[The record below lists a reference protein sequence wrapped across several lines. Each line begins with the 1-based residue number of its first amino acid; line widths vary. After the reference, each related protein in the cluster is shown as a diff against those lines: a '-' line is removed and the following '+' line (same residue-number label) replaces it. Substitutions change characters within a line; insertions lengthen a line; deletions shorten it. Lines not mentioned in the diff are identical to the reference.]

1 MSKTKTAASTKGRSP
16 SGRTGVRAPREQS
29 PSGQGALRTSKKK
42 SALHSGKSQ
51 QEAKAAV
58 SSAKAKKS
66 PIRKTTSSKQ
76 AKAVTSK
83 TSDKSKAASRP
94 LKPSKNELNTVSKS
108 AAVPSSKAKRAS
120 KTQETEKANGVAK
133 AKERHKTPPARK
145 ANNQD
150 NAGSTRSNLALRPVV
165 KEATK
170 GKLAAKGATESKATK
185 PQTKPSLKAHK
196 PSKTGEKPAKTPAS
210 KSEPKTATKPVAKTP
225 AATPKITMPKTSSKS
240 ANESKSAKAPTKP
253 ESKSKATLK
262 TPAKPKAEAKS
273 VKTRAATKPAP
284 VKTESED
291 AKPKKAASEPGAKET
306 SKTATARTPA
316 ASKLKVSTPTKLAPK
331 TSSKSTAVIEEAEE
345 LLEEDLAL
353 DADELEAPE
362 LEIADADELEAEPD
376 LDMLV
381 PPTPKAGKL
390 AAVALVEEEIGEEVL
405 EADLEDIEILEPDF
419 ELGTLPVEEAEE
431 ELEEDLPLPRI
442 STSDPVRQYL
452 HEIGQVPL
460 LTLEEEI
467 DLARRVED
475 GVAAAQRLAEETGLE
490 AELIRHVLRSQVQG
504 SSRVTNIPGTE
515 LRIDPDTV
523 QAVDARLRA
532 LPREV
537 KRHLHIARDGEIC
550 RQHLIEANLRLVVSI
565 AKKYTGRGLSFLDL
579 IQEGNQGLIRA
590 VEKFEYKRRYKFS
603 TYATWWIRQAINRAI
618 ADQARTIRIP
628 VHMVETINKL
638 TRTAR
643 QMQQELGREPAY
655 EEIAEAMGP
664 GWDAK
669 KVEETF
675 KIAQEPVSLET
686 PIGDEKDSFYGDF
699 IPDEHMASPVDS
711 AAQSMLSEELEKALN
726 KLSEREAM
734 VLKLRKGLI
743 DGREHTLEEVGAYF
757 GVTRERI
764 RQIENKA
771 LRKLKYHESRTRK
784 LRDFLD

>member
-1 MSKTKTAASTKGRSP
+1 LKKQPTKSQKATPAASAKTKAKAEKAPEKASKAK
-16 SGRTGVRAPREQS
+16 VVAVAEKVVAKAPAKAKAPVKTTVEAKQAKA
-29 PSGQGALRTSKKK
+29 PAKPVLAKATP
-42 SALHSGKSQ
+42 
-51 QEAKAAV
+51 EAKAATKPETKLKPETKTK
-58 SSAKAKKS
+58 SEAK
-66 PIRKTTSSKQ
+66 PET
-76 AKAVTSK
+76 KAPVTSK
-83 TSDKSKAASRP
+83 VKAAP
-94 LKPSKNELNTVSKS
+94 K
-108 AAVPSSKAKRAS
+108 
-120 KTQETEKANGVAK
+120 
-133 AKERHKTPPARK
+133 
-145 ANNQD
+145 
-150 NAGSTRSNLALRPVV
+150 
-165 KEATK
+165 
-170 GKLAAKGATESKATK
+170 AAK
-185 PQTKPSLKAHK
+185 
-196 PSKTGEKPAKTPAS
+196 
-210 KSEPKTATKPVAKTP
+210 
-225 AATPKITMPKTSSKS
+225 
-240 ANESKSAKAPTKP
+240 
-253 ESKSKATLK
+253 
-262 TPAKPKAEAKS
+262 
-273 VKTRAATKPAP
+273 
-284 VKTESED
+284 
-291 AKPKKAASEPGAKET
+291 PGAK
-306 SKTATARTPA
+306 SKPQNE
-316 ASKLKVSTPTKLAPK
+316 PAPK
-331 TSSKSTAVIEEAEE
+331 TLAKAAPQDAE
-345 LLEEDLAL
+345 D
-353 DADELEAPE
+353 DMDELE
-362 LEIADADELEAEPD
+362 DPD
-376 LDMLV
+376 LLGEGDLDLLEMDGELAI
-381 PPTPKAGKL
+381 PDLEDLEPLPKVKAEEP
-390 AAVALVEEEIGEEVL
+390 VEEEVEEEIDVAAMELV
-405 EADLEDIEILEPDF
+405 EPDF
-419 ELGTLPVEEAEE
+419 SMIGVVSEE
-431 ELEEDLPLPRI
+431 EEEEDMVLPRV

-475 GVAAAQRLAEETGLE
+475 GVAAAQSLTHETGLE
-490 AELIRHVLRSQVQG
+490 TELIRQVLRSQVQG
-504 SSRVTNIPGTE
+504 SARVSSIPGTE
-515 LRIDPDTV
+515 IRIDMDTV
-523 QAVDARLRA
+523 QAVDTRLRA
-532 LPREV
+532 LDRSV
-537 KRHLHIARDGEIC
+537 KRHFHLARDGEIC

-590 VEKFEYKRRYKFS
+590 VEKFEFKRRFKFS

-655 EEIAEAMGP
+655 EEVAEAMGP
-664 GWDAK
+664 GWDQK

-711 AAQSMLSEELEKALN
+711 AATSMLSEELEKALG

>member
-1 MSKTKTAASTKGRSP
+1 M
-16 SGRTGVRAPREQS
+16 
-29 PSGQGALRTSKKK
+29 
-42 SALHSGKSQ
+42 
-51 QEAKAAV
+51 
-58 SSAKAKKS
+58 
-66 PIRKTTSSKQ
+66 Q
-76 AKAVTSK
+76 AKAVSSK
-83 TSDKSKAASRP
+83 TADKSKASSSP
-94 LKPSKNELNTVSKS
+94 LKPSKTELKTVPKS
-108 AAVPSSKAKRAS
+108 AAVPSSKARPAS
-120 KTQETEKANGVAK
+120 KTQETRKANGVTK
-133 AKERHKTPPARK
+133 AKVPGKTATKPQTGTPARAKEHHKAPPARK
-145 ANNQD
+145 ANNQE
-150 NAGSTRSNLALRPVV
+150 NAGSTSSNSALRPTV

-170 GKLAAKGATESKATK
+170 GKLPAKGATTGKATK
-185 PQTKPSLKAHK
+185 PQTKPSLKALK
-196 PSKTGEKPAKTPAS
+196 PSKTSDKPAKTPVS
-210 KSEPKTATKPVAKTP
+210 KSEPKTATKPATKAPATTP
-225 AATPKITMPKTSSKS
+225 QKPMPKTPSKS
-240 ANESKSAKAPTKP
+240 ASESKSAKAPAKP
-253 ESKSKATLK
+253 ESKGKATLK
-262 TPAKPKAEAKS
+262 TPAKPKAEAKGVS
-273 VKTRAATKPAP
+273 KTKAATKPAP
-284 VKTESED
+284 VKTDSED
-291 AKPKKAASEPGAKET
+291 TKPKKAASKPEPKEIAM
-306 SKTATARTPA
+306 SAATRAPA
-316 ASKLKVSTPTKLAPK
+316 AAKPKVSAPTKAPK
-331 TSSKSTAVIEEAEE
+331 TASKSTAVIEEAEE

-362 LEIADADELEAEPD
+362 LEIADVDDLEAEPD

-504 SSRVTNIPGTE
+504 SSRVSNIPGTE

>member
-1 MSKTKTAASTKGRSP
+1 M
-16 SGRTGVRAPREQS
+16 
-29 PSGQGALRTSKKK
+29 SKKK
-42 SALHSGKSQ
+42 EEKVVAVLEEAPAKEGAASETPKKGTTRKTSTGKSSKKGGQ
-51 QEAKAAV
+51 AAKKAA
-58 SSAKAKKS
+58 AKKS
-66 PIRKTTSSKQ
+66 PDGKKDAAPQPGAGEKEPAPKKSSKTTAKKSS
-76 AKAVTSK
+76 
-83 TSDKSKAASRP
+83 
-94 LKPSKNELNTVSKS
+94 
-108 AAVPSSKAKRAS
+108 
-120 KTQETEKANGVAK
+120 G
-133 AKERHKTPPARK
+133 
-145 ANNQD
+145 
-150 NAGSTRSNLALRPVV
+150 
-165 KEATK
+165 
-170 GKLAAKGATESKATK
+170 
-185 PQTKPSLKAHK
+185 
-196 PSKTGEKPAKTPAS
+196 
-210 KSEPKTATKPVAKTP
+210 
-225 AATPKITMPKTSSKS
+225 KTSSKTKAAS
-240 ANESKSAKAPTKP
+240 AGEGESGKSKKSAAKKAPAS
-253 ESKSKATLK
+253 EKA
-262 TPAKPKAEAKS
+262 PAKVGDEEPPVDPELLADEEVEEVIEDDELIDEAD
-273 VKTRAATKPAP
+273 ATEDAP
-284 VKTESED
+284 VKE
-291 AKPKKAASEPGAKET
+291 ET
-306 SKTATARTPA
+306 VTITTR
-316 ASKLKVSTPTKLAPK
+316 V
-331 TSSKSTAVIEEAEE
+331 
-345 LLEEDLAL
+345 
-353 DADELEAPE
+353 
-362 LEIADADELEAEPD
+362 
-376 LDMLV
+376 
-381 PPTPKAGKL
+381 
-390 AAVALVEEEIGEEVL
+390 
-405 EADLEDIEILEPDF
+405 
-419 ELGTLPVEEAEE
+419 
-431 ELEEDLPLPRI
+431 

-467 DLARRVED
+467 DLARRVEE
-475 GVAAAQRLAEETGLE
+475 GEAAIEKLAEFTGLE
-490 AELIRHVLRSQVQG
+490 PDLIKKVIRAQVRHG
-504 SSRVTNIPGTE
+504 GRVPHIPGYE
-515 LRIDPDTV
+515 AERVDEDTI
-523 QAVDARLRA
+523 QAVDSRLRA
-532 LPREV
+532 LPKPQ
-537 KRHLHIARDGEIC
+537 KRYLHIARDGEIA

-643 QMQQELGREPAY
+643 QLQQELGREATY
-655 EEIAEAMGP
+655 AEIADAMGP

-699 IPDEHMASPVDS
+699 IPDEHLTSPVDS
-711 AAQSMLSEELEKALN
+711 AAQSLLSEELEKALG

>member
-1 MSKTKTAASTKGRSP
+1 MP
-16 SGRTGVRAPREQS
+16 
-29 PSGQGALRTSKKK
+29 
-42 SALHSGKSQ
+42 
-51 QEAKAAV
+51 
-58 SSAKAKKS
+58 
-66 PIRKTTSSKQ
+66 
-76 AKAVTSK
+76 
-83 TSDKSKAASRP
+83 
-94 LKPSKNELNTVSKS
+94 
-108 AAVPSSKAKRAS
+108 
-120 KTQETEKANGVAK
+120 
-133 AKERHKTPPARK
+133 KTPP
-145 ANNQD
+145 
-150 NAGSTRSNLALRPVV
+150 
-165 KEATK
+165 
-170 GKLAAKGATESKATK
+170 
-185 PQTKPSLKAHK
+185 
-196 PSKTGEKPAKTPAS
+196 
-210 KSEPKTATKPVAKTP
+210 
-225 AATPKITMPKTSSKS
+225 KS
-240 ANESKSAKAPTKP
+240 ASKSAKTPPKPEPKSKDSAKPKAKGVGQTQAAAKSAPDKTTSKPRSKTTKP
-253 ESKSKATLK
+253 ESKVALKSEQKAK
-262 TPAKPKAEAKS
+262 TPKA
-273 VKTRAATKPAP
+273 
-284 VKTESED
+284 
-291 AKPKKAASEPGAKET
+291 
-306 SKTATARTPA
+306 KTATVARPQ
-316 ASKLKVSTPTKLAPK
+316 ASNAKLAPRN
-331 TSSKSTAVIEEAEE
+331 SSGSAAVIEKERD
-345 LLEEDLAL
+345 LLKHEGLAV

-362 LEIADADELEAEPD
+362 FGIRDPDDPLAEPR
-376 LDMLV
+376 LGELK
-381 PPTPKAGKL
+381 PPTSKTGKL
-390 AAVALVEEEIGEEVL
+390 VVVPVVDEEITEEVL
-405 EADLEDIEILEPDF
+405 EADLEEIEILEPDF
-419 ELGTLPVEEAEE
+419 ALGTLPVEESEE
-431 ELEEDLPLPRI
+431 EIEDDLPLPRI

-452 HEIGQVPL
+452 HEIGQVLL

-504 SSRVTNIPGTE
+504 SSRVTGIPGTE
-515 LRIDPDTV
+515 LRIDPETV
-523 QAVDARLRA
+523 QAVDARLR
-532 LPREV
+532 LLDRSV

-711 AAQSMLSEELEKALN
+711 AAQSMLSEELEKALG

>member
-1 MSKTKTAASTKGRSP
+1 VTGKAKVAAKAHPLSKPAHKPQAKTPSKTQP
-16 SGRTGVRAPREQS
+16 
-29 PSGQGALRTSKKK
+29 
-42 SALHSGKSQ
+42 
-51 QEAKAAV
+51 
-58 SSAKAKKS
+58 
-66 PIRKTTSSKQ
+66 
-76 AKAVTSK
+76 
-83 TSDKSKAASRP
+83 
-94 LKPSKNELNTVSKS
+94 PSKNQSVRKAGIQQKATLKS
-108 AAVPSSKAKRAS
+108 TAQGAAQGKPTKSRPKLTTKPALKSSKPG
-120 KTQETEKANGVAK
+120 KTSA
-133 AKERHKTPPARK
+133 
-145 ANNQD
+145 
-150 NAGSTRSNLALRPVV
+150 
-165 KEATK
+165 
-170 GKLAAKGATESKATK
+170 
-185 PQTKPSLKAHK
+185 
-196 PSKTGEKPAKTPAS
+196 KPAKTPGSQPRAKVVS
-210 KSEPKTATKPVAKTP
+210 KPATKPVAKAPTRTP
-225 AATPKITMPKTSSKS
+225 SKPMPKTPPKS
-240 ANESKSAKAPTKP
+240 TRKSAKAP
-253 ESKSKATLK
+253 
-262 TPAKPKAEAKS
+262 AKPQPKGKTTAKTEAKS
-273 VKTRAATKPAP
+273 VNKTKASKPAP
-284 VKTESED
+284 AKAAPKTESK
-291 AKPKKAASEPGAKET
+291 AVKPEPKVAPKLEPKDTTRTPVTRAPAAPKSRV
-306 SKTATARTPA
+306 ATA
-316 ASKLKVSTPTKLAPK
+316 PTGLAPK
-331 TSSKSTAVIEEAEE
+331 GSPRGTAVIEED
-345 LLEEDLAL
+345 EDLAM
-353 DADELEAPE
+353 DAGELEAPE
-362 LEIADADELEAEPD
+362 IEMADIADLEAGPD
-376 LDMLV
+376 LGDLV
-381 PPTPKAGKL
+381 PPTPKAGKP
-390 AAVALVEEEIGEEVL
+390 AVVLVDEEIGEEVL
-405 EADLEDIEILEPDF
+405 EGDLEEIEILEPDF
-419 ELGTLPVEEAEE
+419 ALGTLPVEEAEE
-431 ELEEDLPLPRI
+431 EVEDDLPLPRI

-504 SSRVTNIPGTE
+504 SSRVSNIPGTE

-523 QAVDARLRA
+523 QAVDARLR
-532 LPREV
+532 LLDRMV

-711 AAQSMLSEELEKALN
+711 AAQSMLSEELEKALG